1 MGTIPPPLQKCWEK
15 KKQLAWHMHTGSAHA
30 MGVSCQC
37 PELDEAFLC
46 LELTQ
51 PVSEPRSCDGFKSII
66 LSEACQGWLSF
77 LRWPARLR
85 ATPACVIPVPQG
97 SRLPAVGGQGAAGP
111 SASIPSP
118 WVAGFDRFSLA
129 HALSAPFWG
138 LWHGGGLS
146 QPGLV
151 FTPNGEEGQNSG
163 GQALIPAAGAP
174 ATQCLG
180 QSSDAGGHLRGTPQV
195 WSADA

>member
-1 MGTIPPPLQKCWEK
+1 
-15 KKQLAWHMHTGSAHA
+15 

-129 HALSAPFWG
+129 HALSLHFG
-138 LWHGGGLS
+138 VCGMGGGLS

>member
-138 LWHGGGLS
+138 LWHGGGA
-146 QPGLV
+146 
-151 FTPNGEEGQNSG
+151 F
-163 GQALIPAAGAP
+163 PAWFGVHAKWR
-174 ATQCLG
+174 
-180 QSSDAGGHLRGTPQV
+180 RGTKFGGAGTHPSCWGPSHSV
-195 WSADA
+195 PRTELRRRRPSTRNTPGVVC

>member
-1 MGTIPPPLQKCWEK
+1 
-15 KKQLAWHMHTGSAHA
+15 

-129 HALSAPFWG
+129 HALLLHFG
-138 LWHGGGLS
+138 VCGMGGGFPSLVWCSRQMEKRDKIRGGRHSSQLLGPQPLS
-146 QPGLV
+146 
-151 FTPNGEEGQNSG
+151 
-163 GQALIPAAGAP
+163 A
-174 ATQCLG
+174 
-180 QSSDAGGHLRGTPQV
+180 
-195 WSADA
+195 